1 MVFHGRLNITPIDCH
16 LSPTPL
22 CLTKSGSGVSGVHW
36 SQPLQ
41 RPTNKPNP
49 SVQFESCPLA
59 DGDTPSILQHSL
71 SAADIFLHPFLSSC
85 ILCDFCE

>member
-1 MVFHGRLNITPIDCH
+1 MVFHGRLSCH
-16 LSPTPL
+16 LPPIPL
-22 CLTKSGSGVSGVHW
+22 CLTKRGSGVSGVHR
-36 SQPLQ
+36 SHCCSGIQINRIP
-41 RPTNKPNP
+41 R
-49 SVQFESCPLA
+49 VQFESCPLA